1 MPAQKRL
8 WRHDQT
14 APTWLRQDPRQRR
27 EEGTIGGAQRG
38 AAPLLSFEHD
48 ELMPQ
53 HEQLDVFS
61 ELAAPA
67 AGQQPQHSREGEI
80 GE

>member
-8 WRHDQT
+8 WRHDQA
-14 APTWLRQDPRQRR
+14 APAWLWQDPRQRGK
-27 EEGTIGGAQRG
+27 EGTIGGPQRG

-53 HEQLDVFS
+53 HEQLDVLS

-67 AGQQPQHSREGEI
+67 ADQQPQHSREGEI
-80 GE
+80 GK